1 MKEKVEYKFKVGD
14 KVELIDDERS
24 GVIKQVN
31 EHDILP
37 YLVFINGVGQWWY
50 PESKLKLI
58 PLTPKEMLKPGMVVE
73 HANGKLAMVFE
84 NARNELSFTDSYG
97 RCIKATVYDRNLICV
112 DSERDALE
120 WSISKLYGFCY
131 NDYYLR
137 NVSTV
142 CRHLLWERPEA
153 VEVEEMTLEQVCEEL
168 GREIKI
174 VKG

>member
-24 GVIKQVN
+24 GVIAQVN
-31 EHDILP
+31 ENDILP

-50 PESKLKLI
+50 PESKLKLS
-58 PLTPKEMLKPGMVVE
+58 PPTPKEMLKPGMVVE
-73 HANGKLAMVFE
+73 HANGRLSMVFE
-84 NARNELSFTDSYG
+84 NARNELCFTILYG
-97 RCIKATVYDRNLICV
+97 GHVKAIDYDENLVFIT
-112 DSERDALE
+112 SEQNTSE
-120 WSISKLYGFCY
+120 WSISKIYGLCY
-131 NDYYLR
+131 NDYYLPDISR
-137 NVSTV
+137 DH
-142 CRHLLWERPEA
+142 RELLWERPEA